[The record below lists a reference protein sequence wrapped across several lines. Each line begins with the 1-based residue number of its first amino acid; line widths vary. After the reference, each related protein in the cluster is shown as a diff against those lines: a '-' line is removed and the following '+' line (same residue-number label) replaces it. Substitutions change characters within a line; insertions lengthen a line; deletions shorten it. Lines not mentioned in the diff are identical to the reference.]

1 MSDQDLYEKIGQ
13 LLINAGPDG
22 ACEII
27 VRAELFDENDG
38 GRYEFDYVGVT
49 GEVHWFEP
57 DGRAVRD
64 LTELLV
70 KLRKYFLSSNLVGG
84 KVWTRCV
91 INLVVKSNKL
101 AVKFF
106 YENGEI
112 FRST

>member
-27 VRAELFDENDG
+27 VRAELFDEDDG
-38 GRYEFDYVGVT
+38 GRYEFDYVGAT
-49 GEVHWFEP
+49 GGVHWFDP

-70 KLRKYFLSSNLVGG
+70 KLRKYFLSSNLGG
-84 KVWTRCV
+84 DKMWTRCV
-91 INLVVKSNKL
+91 INLGVKSNKL
-101 AVKFF
+101 AVNFF
-106 YENGEI
+106 YRDGEI